1 MRAPNV
7 WGVLGNA
14 TPVYDDLH
22 HAITH
27 ATDETE
33 DAEGYVTWDGRSPN
47 AMDSAYR
54 EDG

>member
-1 MRAPNV
+1 MSAPNV

-22 HAITH
+22 PAYTH

-33 DAEGYVTWDGRSPN
+33 DADGYVTWNGVSPN
-47 AMDSAYR
+47 AWNSAER
-54 EDG
+54 EDW